1 MITNVN
7 CICILAQQRRGPYTG
22 GSFGRG
28 GYTTRHCQNCQGDL
42 PAVPVPAPAVPTTA
56 APTAAAPV
64 PAPAPTPVVRPA
76 IRPAPA
82 ARLIDE
88 IVEIPDD
95 PYIVPAP
102 SPIVQV
108 MQKLCQMTVLIN
120 GLTDQVLELS
130 NTVRNV
136 ELNVNDLI
144 PYMSE
149 AKRMYADQRT
159 ADIKVADKKEEMSK
173 KQLKAFGKHVQDVII
188 ENVDVL
194 LNRIAPINANVA
206 IEVRHEMR
214 EGIVK
219 ITQELIPLIRGN
231 RPSKQLDQ
239 LIPELEEQFDHTR
252 KKINGLKKEVR
263 KYTEALTADDDQG
276 EATPGPSGVPAGQ
289 ARQMPSIVAA
299 AAPPPPIHDEVTN
312 TTDRLE
318 GVVDDYR
325 GDMESPT
332 AHDSDSST
340 ECYARNTRSKKINK
354 RKKGKTA
361 VGWHTKESVL
371 ASKRTNSPVYKTE
384 SADEAQ
390 DEDEIDPAIL
400 DDNSQ

>member
-1 MITNVN
+1 
-7 CICILAQQRRGPYTG
+7 
-22 GSFGRG
+22 
-28 GYTTRHCQNCQGDL
+28 
-42 PAVPVPAPAVPTTA
+42 
-56 APTAAAPV
+56 
-64 PAPAPTPVVRPA
+64 
-76 IRPAPA
+76 
-82 ARLIDE
+82 
-88 IVEIPDD
+88 
-95 PYIVPAP
+95 
-102 SPIVQV
+102 
-108 MQKLCQMTVLIN
+108 
-120 GLTDQVLELS
+120 
-130 NTVRNV
+130 
-136 ELNVNDLI
+136 
-144 PYMSE
+144 
-149 AKRMYADQRT
+149 
-159 ADIKVADKKEEMSK
+159 
-173 KQLKAFGKHVQDVII
+173 
-188 ENVDVL
+188 
-194 LNRIAPINANVA
+194 
-206 IEVRHEMR
+206 MR

-263 KYTEALTADDDQG
+263 KNTEALTADDDQG

-390 DEDEIDPAIL
+390 DEDEINPAIL
-400 DDNSQ
+400 DDDSQ